1 MSTAVSVKSL
11 LKKVNSQ
18 ELDHPRKV
26 GRDMIES
33 TLPADLWKANVEFS
47 HELQKSI
54 DKHKLCRHPL
64 IGLLNTEKLNVE
76 ATKVIHLEFSY
87 AFAEIFTDSLIQ
99 AMSTCSSLEP
109 RLGAAGK
116 VSARFLLQLNLLDEL
131 GYKPKSN
138 AANSEDYC
146 GNPFLAHYIQFNETL
161 EDLGAK
167 HSDIM
172 NFKPSAAAKA
182 ARKTFTDYYN
192 DHLNLTAVLAVAETV
207 FSLFAGPWAKSVS
220 LSTDIDVSK
229 GYHKIHVE
237 NESGEF
243 LDDDHSEDSWYIFR
257 QVVQAKDYDLI
268 RENISQWLDIWYD
281 FGDQVIH
288 IANQLSKKK

>member
-1 MSTAVSVKSL
+1 MSSAIAVKSL
-11 LKKVNSQ
+11 LKKLDVQ
-18 ELDHPRKV
+18 EVDQPRIT
-26 GRDMIES
+26 GRQMIEA
-33 TLPADLWKANVEFS
+33 TLPPDLWKANVEFTR
-47 HELQKSI
+47 ELQKTI

-64 IGLLNTEKLNVE
+64 IGLLNTEKLNVD
-76 ATKVIHLEFSY
+76 ATKAIHLEFSY

-99 AMSTCSSLEP
+99 AMSTSASLEP

-131 GYKPKSN
+131 GYKPKN
-138 AANSEDYC
+138 NSADSDDYC

-161 EDLGAK
+161 EDLGSTHA
-167 HSDIM
+167 DVM

-182 ARKTFTDYYN
+182 ARKTFTDHYN

-207 FSLFAGPWAKSVS
+207 FRLFAGPWAKSVS
-220 LSTDIDVSK
+220 LSTDIDVTK

-237 NESGEF
+237 DESGDF

-257 QVVQAKDYDLI
+257 QAVESKDYDAI

-288 IANQLSKKK
+288 IANQLSKKR